1 MRCATGMCSQI
12 RPVFDGCR
20 SHTPLPP
27 PPSPPAPVIPTAA
40 SLSRV
45 GPNGVP
51 TDLGASLHMGPDGL
65 TAPGLHVGADGVT
78 LASTGGAVID
88 PGQAAAAAAMLNS
101 AAATSGVRS
110 VKLTQDGV
118 TINPGAPDATSLQL
132 NSRGVAVTAPRVGP
146 NGTADGASGSATV
159 QLALPSAGVNSTI
172 SALAP
177 RLAFSLV
184 PDAANGADIALGAG
198 PGYSAA
204 ADAAADA
211 AVAAGGGRPASGGV
225 AQQQPRDTAAVGTA
239 AGPGATNQGG
249 VVQFGLPRPFGPF
262 GGLPFGK

>member
-1 MRCATGMCSQI
+1 MCSQI
-12 RPVFDGCR
+12 GPALKPHTS
-20 SHTPLPP
+20 SHPLH
-27 PPSPPAPVIPTAA
+27 SAPVIPTAA

-51 TDLGASLHMGPDGL
+51 TDLGASLHVGPDGL
-65 TAPGLHVGADGVT
+65 TAPGFHVGADGVT

-118 TINPGAPDATSLQL
+118 TINPGAPDARSLQL
-132 NSRGVAVTAPRVGP
+132 NSHGVAVTAPRVGP

-211 AVAAGGGRPASGGV
+211 AVAAGGQGPASGVV
-225 AQQQPRDTAAVGTA
+225 AQQPRDTAAVGTA

-262 GGLPFGK
+262 GGLPFGKK